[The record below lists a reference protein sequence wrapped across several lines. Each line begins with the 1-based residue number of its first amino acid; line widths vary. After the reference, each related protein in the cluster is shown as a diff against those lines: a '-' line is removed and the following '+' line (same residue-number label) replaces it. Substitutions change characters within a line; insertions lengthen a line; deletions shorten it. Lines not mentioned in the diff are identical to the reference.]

1 MLPLFLIM
9 NIDKLQILLFSYLQQ
24 LHSMIIRKSVIN
36 PSVCVVCVG
45 ECLFLFLY
53 ALTASP
59 KAAMQIAK
67 TTAY

>member
-36 PSVCVVCVG
+36 PNVCVVCVG
-45 ECLFLFLY
+45 ECLFLY